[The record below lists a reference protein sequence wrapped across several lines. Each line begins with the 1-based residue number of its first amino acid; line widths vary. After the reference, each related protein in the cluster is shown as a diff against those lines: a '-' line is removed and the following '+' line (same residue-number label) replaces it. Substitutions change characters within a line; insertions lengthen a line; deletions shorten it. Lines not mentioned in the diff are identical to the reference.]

1 MKCVQI
7 HASNFSKQSRA
18 AYYKLFG
25 VLVTRLL
32 SEANPNFSIDSG
44 FHFSIHSTLKET
56 FHCEL
61 KCLQYLDL
69 PHNFDAVSSG

>member
-1 MKCVQI
+1 M
-7 HASNFSKQSRA
+7 
-18 AYYKLFG
+18 
-25 VLVTRLL
+25 TRLL